1 MEKRIVPSPIAKGLK
16 TTVKREGKLLKPSK
30 VTLPDS
36 KTKRRPGAYFKA
48 QFGSIKLV
56 V

>member
-36 KTKRRPGAYFKA
+36 KTKRRPEPI
-48 QFGSIKLV
+48 SKLSLGPLN
-56 V
+56 